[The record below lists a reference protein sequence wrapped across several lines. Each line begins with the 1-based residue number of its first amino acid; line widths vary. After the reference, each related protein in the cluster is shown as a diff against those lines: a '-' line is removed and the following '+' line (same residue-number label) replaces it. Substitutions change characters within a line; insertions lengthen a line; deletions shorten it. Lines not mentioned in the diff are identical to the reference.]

1 MAASCCRP
9 FESVYL
15 HFCPSHSPKCSSPS
29 LIHLSLLSPPKIAHF
44 LLHSHN
50 PSSHSF
56 PATSEFSQS
65 LTTLSCSSCSDFDS
79 SESSFSDFDSC
90 ESSSSFSDPNP
101 LCSPSIQA
109 SLNNPTP
116 ESSDFSDS
124 SCYSDPNPQCS
135 SAIQTSLNNP
145 TPESSDFPYSSSSSD
160 LNSQYSPSNPTSVKN
175 PAPDILELKRAG
187 GFLDEMDLKSL
198 QLLEDFL
205 YIHEFDHGILQVRV
219 MDAREMEMT
228 VELLADSFAET
239 MWSPFRY
246 VPLLRVLVRQHLMER
261 RAVLPH
267 AATLVGFYSEE
278 GGELELAGTV
288 EISFN
293 ARGANAIP
301 PTPNP
306 PMNSP
311 YLCNMSVK
319 KQVRRRGIGWHL
331 LKASEE
337 LVPQIGLNEIYLHCR
352 MIDTPALNMYKKA
365 NYNVVETDNI
375 LTLLSLQRR
384 KYLMYK
390 KLSPPK
396 NLGIF
401 RSL

>member
-160 LNSQYSPSNPTSVKN
+160 LNSQYSPSNPTS
-175 PAPDILELKRAG
+175 
-187 GFLDEMDLKSL
+187 
-198 QLLEDFL
+198 
-205 YIHEFDHGILQVRV
+205 VRV